1 LVNLQTT
8 VPATVTLTIDR
19 QDRHNALDVAT
30 CERLTA
36 GIERAVGDG
45 ARAIVLTGAGRHF
58 CAGADLALVHG
69 TELAVALRAL
79 LEMVATVPMPVIAAV
94 HGAALGAG
102 TQLAI
107 ACDLRVVDA
116 TARFG
121 IPAAKLGLMVD
132 HWTVQRLALLAG
144 HGPARAML
152 LAAEEL
158 DADAAL
164 RLGFAQRRGDL
175 PAAEAWARELS
186 ALAPLTLAGHK
197 LLLNAMETSSPGRAP
212 TAAIGEASGAGP
224 AAAGSTDT
232 VDGVAA
238 AAPTGDADAD
248 AGVEAYR
255 RAWSSADAIE
265 GPAAFRERRAPH
277 FEGR

>member
-1 LVNLQTT
+1 
-8 VPATVTLTIDR
+8 VPSTATLTIDR

-30 CERLTA
+30 CERL
-36 GIERAVGDG
+36 AVELEGAARDG

-58 CAGADLALVHG
+58 CAGADLTLVHG
-69 TELAVALRAL
+69 TELAAALCAL
-79 LEMVATVPMPVIAAV
+79 LEMIASVPMPVIAAV

-158 DADAAL
+158 DAEAAL
-164 RLGFAQRRGDL
+164 RLGLAQRCGDL
-175 PAAEAWARELS
+175 AAAQAWALELS

-197 LLLNAMETSSPGRAP
+197 LCLNAMEGTGPGP
-212 TAAIGEASGAGP
+212 
-224 AAAGSTDT
+224 
-232 VDGVAA
+232 DG
-238 AAPTGDADAD
+238 
-248 AGVEAYR
+248 EAYR

-265 GPAAFRERRAPH
+265 GPAAFRERRAPR